1 MTASWT
7 HWQRLEWLS
16 EDTLLV
22 HFPNPTDVATAA
34 QLANLVQ
41 ALFADRPDW
50 LWDVTPGFG
59 KLLVHYRPD
68 RIDPLT
74 LEQAL
79 SKALRRAVA
88 ADAQELGQALQGDAE
103 LPESGRHRRLR
114 VVMIE
119 LPGLCAQQPAEVQR
133 PEVAM
138 RQLSS
143 HRDQR

>member
-79 SKALRRAVA
+79 SKALGRAVA
-88 ADAQELGQALQGDAE
+88 ADAQETQSVIEIAVCYDPRVAPDLADVAPADQHPAIGLMLGRAQPNCG
-103 LPESGRHRRLR
+103 R
-114 VVMIE
+114 VVCE
-119 LPGLCAQQPAEVQR
+119 GECLAK
-133 PEVAM
+133 
-138 RQLSS
+138 
-143 HRDQR
+143 D